1 MISKSQI
8 EELRDKWQTTE
19 LNVARE
25 YVQHVLLSSLFQ
37 GLRKQV
43 RLAFKGGTA
52 LRIVWGSPRFSED
65 LDFTGWG
72 KEFHIG
78 ETIKETVAAASK
90 AGLDIK
96 LVESCK
102 TSGGW
107 FAIAETVVHEWPV
120 KIEWNISLREIQQA
134 EIDPA
139 LVTTPLWA
147 SYSIHALAM
156 DQMVFEKVDA
166 LFRRKKP
173 RDFFDLYFALRE
185 RLGIKKIVSQKKRL
199 LEEVEKLNPRTIS
212 KELKN
217 LTPKS
222 HWAVIKQLPHL
233 LKQELERLPS

>member
-1 MISKSQI
+1 MISKFQI

-25 YVQHVLLSSLFQ
+25 YVQHVLLSNLFQ

-72 KEFHIG
+72 KEFHMG
-78 ETIKETVAAASK
+78 ETLKETVAGAIK
-90 AGLDIK
+90 AGIDIK

-102 TSGGW
+102 SRGGW
-107 FAIAETVVHEWPV
+107 FAIAETIVYEWPV

-139 LVTTPLWA
+139 LITTPLWS
-147 SYSIHALAM
+147 SYSIHALSV

-173 RDFFDLYFALRE
+173 RDFFDIYFALRK
-185 RLGIKKIVSQKKRL
+185 RLGIKKIAPQKKKL
-199 LEEVEKLNPRTIS
+199 LEEVKKLNPRTIS
-212 KELKN
+212 KELKA
-217 LTPKS
+217 LTPQS
-222 HWAVIKQLPHL
+222 HWAVIKQLPQL